1 VSKSFPVKAQGIVFR
16 GLSAPKCISAGK
28 VTQRAF
34 ERREPKPGRRGDPT
48 GISVNPT
55 PAYAIAYLKD
65 PVGIASLSCD
75 DVRELKNP
83 FDSSSLDVEWN
94 NEHHGNILNVPYY
107 RTDLPDEQQRIL
119 EDFLY
124 DLSTIAALESEK
136 VFGAAMKEKNK

>member
-1 VSKSFPVKAQGIVFR
+1 MFR
-16 GLSAPKCISAGK
+16 GLSAPKCVSAGK

-34 ERREPKPGRRGDPT
+34 ERREPKLGRRGDPT

-55 PAYAIAYLKD
+55 PADAVAYLKD

-83 FDSSSLDVEWN
+83 FDGANLDVEWN
-94 NEHHGNILNVPYY
+94 KEHHGNIMNVPYY
-107 RTDLPDEQQRIL
+107 RTDLPDEQQRML

-124 DLSTIAALESEK
+124 DIATTATLESER
-136 VFGAAMKEKNK
+136 VFAEAMKEKKKQT